1 MLNKRKGLH
10 KDVSVCV
17 YVLVFTLSSFSMRV
31 RREGMSWDCKLLS
44 SVHQA
49 AKAGMNTWWVALTTL
64 SDGSPRDNSISSK
77 PCYIAIYKKQTYI
90 RKH

>member
-1 MLNKRKGLH
+1 MLNKKKGLH
-10 KDVSVCV
+10 KE
-17 YVLVFTLSSFSMRV
+17 VFTLSSFSMRV
-31 RREGMSWDCKLLS
+31 RREGMSWDCKLPS

-64 SDGSPRDNSISSK
+64 SDGSLRDNSISSK
-77 PCYIAIYKKQTYI
+77 PCYITIYKIKQTYI